1 MRSRD
6 HRRRLGASLAAGFLV
21 VGLALTGCSEAGS
34 SNSSAAGAAP
44 VHAPGAAAGGAAASA
59 GGAAGSA
66 GAASTA
72 PSPGSSGAAAAAS
85 NRSVIYSGQIQLRC
99 AHVDAAVKQAQTLV
113 QSVGGY
119 LDSEQV
125 GDAGTLSWT
134 VGDTTAAST
143 LPIPSNAAGE
153 GAIMVLR
160 IPSASYDTVFGQLG
174 SLGTVLAQQRSSQ
187 DVTSQVVDLDARVA
201 SEKASIDRLTTLMK
215 QAGSLSDMIT
225 LEQAVTSRESDLNSL
240 ESQVAALRGQVA
252 LSTVTVELFQTA
264 TPPPPAKPKTDG
276 AWSAAGHALA
286 SGWHALYMVGRGL
299 LIAVSASFPFL
310 ALAALIAYGAYRFTR
325 RRKPEADE
333 E

>member
-1 MRSRD
+1 
-6 HRRRLGASLAAGFLV
+6 LAAGFLV
-21 VGLALTGCSEAGS
+21 MGMALTGCSEAGGS
-34 SNSSAAGAAP
+34 SNSSAGGAER
-44 VHAPGAAAGGAAASA
+44 APGAAAAAPAA
-59 GGAAGSA
+59 GGPGGAGSA
-66 GAASTA
+66 GAASAA
-72 PSPGSSGAAAAAS
+72 PSSGSSGAAAAAT
-85 NRSVIYSGQIQLRC
+85 NRSVIYTGQIQLRC

-125 GDAGTLSWT
+125 GEVGTMTWN
-134 VGDTTAAST
+134 VGDTPAAST
-143 LPIPSNAAGE
+143 LAIPSDASGEAAL
-153 GAIMVLR
+153 MVLR
-160 IPSASYDTVFGQLG
+160 IPSASYDAVFGQLG
-174 SLGTVLAQQRSSQ
+174 TLGTVLAQQRSSQ

-252 LSTVTVELFQTA
+252 LSTVTVEFFQTA
-264 TPPPPAKPKTDG
+264 TPPPPVKPKTNG

-286 SGWHALYMVGRGL
+286 SGWHGLYMVGRGI
-299 LIAVSASFPFL
+299 LIAVSASLPFL
-310 ALAALIAYGAYRFTR
+310 VVLALIAYGAYRFTR
-325 RRKPEADE
+325 RGRKDEAGE